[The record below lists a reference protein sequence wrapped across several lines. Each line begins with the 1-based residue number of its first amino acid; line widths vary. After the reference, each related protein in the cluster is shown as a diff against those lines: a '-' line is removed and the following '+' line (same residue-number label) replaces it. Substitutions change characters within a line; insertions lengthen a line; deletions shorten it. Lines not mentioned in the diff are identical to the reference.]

1 MPLASAPDWLW
12 HIGICHIDPKRAFQS
27 ELDPRLFNLKISIII
42 VTPKKFQRFMF
53 WIWEIFFGK
62 YEKLAFKCSNFVNI
76 IYRNMFFFNRSKFYK
91 LRGFQR
97 KSLKFSKENLSNPKH
112 ESLKCFWCNYE
123 DFEYQIIKDLDPFH
137 SEMTFLNQ
145 SATYLSSR
153 AQGPPPPP
161 PPPAPLVPS
170 PQSPNYAP
178 SPWQGDFLQFL
189 RGLGNF

>member
-1 MPLASAPDWLW
+1 MVPINFWQNSDQFEK
-12 HIGICHIDPKRAFQS
+12 KR
-27 ELDPRLFNLKISIII
+27 
-42 VTPKKFQRFMF
+42 
-53 WIWEIFFGK
+53 IFF
-62 YEKLAFKCSNFVNI
+62 S
-76 IYRNMFFFNRSKFYK
+76 SKFDK

-170 PQSPNYAP
+170 PPPHPLTTLHPLDKEIFCSFYEGKAISSPYISHLCVYVCKYTIIRDQPYHYQRSAP
-178 SPWQGDFLQFL
+178 TIRIQPQEAKMFLTKKQQK
-189 RGLGNF
+189 NTAKCSKQV